1 MIRSRIGQQHTPT
14 KLMEKKNTGP
24 NPKHS
29 NTNTEH
35 TVLNFKLQK

>member
-14 KLMEKKNTGP
+14 KLMEKNTGP